1 MDVFNHTKT
10 KDNKMALN
18 QSYDNELELDDEEL
32 ANDRECERRLRVIR
46 ESATFLGRS
55 RAFLK
60 KYAVNLIAVSCCS
73 IFVVSGFYMVVVYSR
88 GPTTSQISEA
98 AADAVE
104 EMINTVVVPIF
115 QSDSIQAATPLP
127 PSSEIG
133 RPPRRRRY

>member
-1 MDVFNHTKT
+1 MT
-10 KDNKMALN
+10 LN
-18 QSYDNELELDDEEL
+18 TQYDNELGLDDEEL
-32 ANDRECERRLRVIR
+32 DNDRECERRLRVIR

-60 KYAVNLIAVSCCS
+60 KHAVNLIAASCCS
-73 IFVVSGFYMVVVYSR
+73 IFTASAFYMIVVYSR
-88 GPTTSQISEA
+88 SSSVSQISEA

-104 EMINTVVVPIF
+104 EMIESVVVPLF
-115 QSDSIQAATPLP
+115 QSDSQAATPLP